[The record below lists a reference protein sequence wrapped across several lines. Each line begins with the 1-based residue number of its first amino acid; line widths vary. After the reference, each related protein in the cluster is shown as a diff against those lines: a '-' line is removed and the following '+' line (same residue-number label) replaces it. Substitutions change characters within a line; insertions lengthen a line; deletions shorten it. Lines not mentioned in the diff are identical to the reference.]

1 MVLSHFTFLDTGWWH
16 HTRPHQLATGAMPL
30 ASRLRAPRRARTHAA
45 STLRYLRALSSW
57 PLLTTEW
64 HDKATVDTCIGP
76 RHPLKIGSRQPQIV
90 PIPNSANLRSHWP
103 PPIVSNVAKSIT
115 LALIHFPVRIQLSP
129 GGFTPAHIIRYVR
142 VNFLSN
148 HKCMDGSYHWI
159 LNKLWS
165 LIY

>member
-1 MVLSHFTFLDTGWWH
+1 MLQLTILTRNGFVTFHFPWHWWWH

-57 PLLTTEW
+57 PLLTTKW
-64 HDKATVDTCIGP
+64 HDNAVDTCIGP

-103 PPIVSNVAKSIT
+103 PPIVSNV
-115 LALIHFPVRIQLSP
+115 
-129 GGFTPAHIIRYVR
+129 
-142 VNFLSN
+142 VN
-148 HKCMDGSYHWI
+148 
-159 LNKLWS
+159 WS
-165 LIY
+165 LYNTSTHSLPGSNSVVTRRLHTSTHHQIRQS